1 MFIGFGKFT
10 KYHKY
15 ILFAIICQFISDYS
29 LGLNKMNKDT
39 ENISIIFRF
48 KAKLERHKLVKAFIE
63 FLGFIFGGVILY
75 LIYNK
80 LEGKT
85 GKTNSMAKLQRKRE
99 KYLENKKN
107 YNFIELFIIGLFL
120 SFNKIIVNLAN
131 SFLVLENDFW
141 MLELISITIF
151 SYLILKMKIKNH
163 HKAAIIIIILVFFID
178 IISNL
183 TPSSHN
189 DDCEEEEC
197 KDLYITD
204 NNLLEIIKIINEK
217 LKNKYIIIVIIFILF
232 FLGIILKDYSLV
244 RSKYLIDIRGINPY
258 KILIS
263 TGLIGCILVTICSF
277 ILSSVP
283 CYTLDVDNY
292 NNISYTMDNMTHN
305 ISNEI
310 CFYTEKDKNNSN
322 KPLAL
327 SLYYDNITKFFNEEF
342 DLTNSKEDN
351 LEIFLF
357 IPLYFIMYTAIKII
371 NVMMIKYLDP
381 NVILINKN
389 FTFFVEGIISYFFII
404 QFDESYLT
412 LTKFLLLEI
421 KHFISIIA
429 NLIYLEIL
437 ELKFCNLDYDIRK
450 SIALRS
456 EIESESQIEILGEK
470 DNDNIN
476 DSNIDLNEL
485 SYDDLTSK

>member
-15 ILFAIICQFISDYS
+15 ILYAIICQIISDYS

-39 ENISIIFRF
+39 KDINIIFRF
-48 KAKLERHKLVKAFIE
+48 KSKLERHKLVKAFIE
-63 FLGFIFGGVILY
+63 FLGFFFGGVILY

-99 KYLENKKN
+99 KYLENKKS
-107 YNFIELFIIGLFL
+107 YNSIELIIIGLFL

-141 MLELISITIF
+141 TLELISITIF

-178 IISNL
+178 IISYFI
-183 TPSSHN
+183 PISQN
-189 DDCEEEEC
+189 DNCEEEDC
-197 KDLYITD
+197 KDLYLTD
-204 NNLLEIIKIINEK
+204 NNLLEIIKIINKK
-217 LKNKYIIIVIIFILF
+217 LKNKYIIIIIIFILF
-232 FLGIILKDYSLV
+232 ILGIILKDLSWV

-277 ILSSVP
+277 ILSYVP
-283 CYTLDVDNY
+283 CYTLDVNSY
-292 NNISYTMDNMTHN
+292 NNINYTMDNNITHN
-305 ISNEI
+305 LSNEI
-310 CFYTEKDKNNSN
+310 CFYTENEQNDTNST
-322 KPLAL
+322 L
-327 SLYYDNITKFFNEEF
+327 SLYYDNITYFFNEEF
-342 DLTNSKEDN
+342 NLTNNNYDK
-351 LEIFLF
+351 LEIFVF
-357 IPLYFIMYTAIKII
+357 IPLYFIMYTAIKIM

-381 NVILINKN
+381 NVILIIKN
-389 FTFFVEGIISYFFII
+389 FTFFVEGIINYFFII
-404 QFDESYLT
+404 EFDENYMK

-421 KHFISIIA
+421 KHFVSIIA
-429 NLIYLEIL
+429 NLIYLEIFV
-437 ELKFCNLDYDIRK
+437 LKFCNLDYDIRK
-450 SIALRS
+450 SIVLRS